1 MGSNMA
7 PFELIR
13 HPARGDTIAQSGNHL
28 SSGAAWPLPEPL
40 AGVAGPAG
48 QGSSGLVRARQG
60 WSIALL
66 PKRALVIDSRA
77 HEARRT
83 FFTGREAL
91 FPPSTLLLH
100 PIPAPFSSTTST
112 TSTAKSHDSCFP
124 SLLTG
129 VALSTLFYD
138 TLTDLGSSHHLASYD
153 TGWRRVATRWRVPD
167 IETAR
172 RGNQGTSRALTTP
185 PRLHLGEL
193 SSVRA
198 SLSPSCPDLWAP

>member
-1 MGSNMA
+1 MRSMPEVTQSPNREITSHRAQLGRFQSLSPA
-7 PFELIR
+7 SLVR
-13 HPARGDTIAQSGNHL
+13 PARVH
-28 SSGAAWPLPEPL
+28 P
-40 AGVAGPAG
+40 V
-48 QGSSGLVRARQG
+48 LVRARQG
-60 WSIALL
+60 WCIALL

-100 PIPAPFSSTTST
+100 PLPAPFSSTTST

-193 SSVRA
+193 SSIRA